1 MSTHKRRLQR
11 IAVSLTPQQA
21 VLAWLGELAAPA
33 AVAYEAGPTGFDLAR
48 QLKAAGVR
56 CVVAAPSKLQR
67 PAADRVKTDAR
78 DALHL
83 ARLLR
88 MDWIRSRSRPSVP
101 AGVPELDGQQPG
113 SHRT

>member
-1 MSTHKRRLQR
+1 MVFSERTSVGLGVHARSIVACALDTVPGQVLQRRLVPS
-11 IAVSLTPQQA
+11 AQA

-88 MDWIRSRSRPSVP
+88 IDQIV
-101 AGVPELDGQQPG
+101 E
-113 SHRT
+113 